1 MYQRI
6 LVPVDGSPTSRSGLN
21 EALRLAKATG
31 ARLRLLHVVD
41 EMMFVTSIP
50 EFTAYTADLA
60 RVLKEGGAEILKN
73 ALAQAQA
80 AGVPAETQ
88 LVDSGTGRVA
98 DVIVAEAKTWP
109 ADLIVIGT
117 HGRRGLRRLTLGSDA
132 EEVVR
137 SASAPVLLVRG

>member
-6 LVPVDGSPTSRSGLN
+6 LVPVDGSPTSRAGLE

-31 ARLRLLHVVD
+31 GQLRLLHVVD

-50 EFTAYTADLA
+50 EFTAYTADLS
-60 RVLKEGGAEILKN
+60 RVLEEGGAEILAN

-80 AGVPAETQ
+80 AGVPADTT
-88 LVDSGTGRVA
+88 LVDSGAGRVA
-98 DVIVAEAKTWP
+98 DVIVAQARSWP